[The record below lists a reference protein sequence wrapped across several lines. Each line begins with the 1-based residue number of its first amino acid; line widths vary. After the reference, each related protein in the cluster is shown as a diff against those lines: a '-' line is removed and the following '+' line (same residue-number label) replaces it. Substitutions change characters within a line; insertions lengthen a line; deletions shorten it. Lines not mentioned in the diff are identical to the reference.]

1 MKLDTDIGPAAELRL
16 RALYLDDAVAALR
29 ARGDA
34 VRAASTGPW
43 QATSIHTGR
52 SPIELGQGYFNAATA
67 ARRLAA
73 ELRELADMEDRIN
86 G

>member
-1 MKLDTDIGPAAELRL
+1 MSPADELRL
-16 RALYLDDAVAALR
+16 RATYLDDAVQALR
-29 ARGDA
+29 ERGDA
-34 VRAASTGPW
+34 IRADTRAPW
-43 QATSIHTGR
+43 QASSLPSTGR
-52 SPIELGQGYFNAATA
+52 NPIELGMGYFNAATA